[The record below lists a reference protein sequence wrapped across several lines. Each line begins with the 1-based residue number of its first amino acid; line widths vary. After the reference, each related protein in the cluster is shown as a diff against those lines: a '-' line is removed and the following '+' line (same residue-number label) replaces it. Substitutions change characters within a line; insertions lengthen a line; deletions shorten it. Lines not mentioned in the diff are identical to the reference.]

1 VKGRYVTI
9 DEILWLL
16 FGGVIGLVAGF
27 AILARN
33 GLLRLR
39 RLRKPRWHR

>member
-1 VKGRYVTI
+1 MTI
-9 DEILWLL
+9 EEVLWLL

-27 AILARN
+27 TILERS

-39 RLRKPRWHR
+39 RSRKPRWHR